1 MEIMIPVD
9 KYIISDVSRIR
20 IGSLDEN
27 EIVMRSPEMI
37 GVQAEFA
44 ENENG
49 WSICGI
55 GSSSL
60 TVNGNPV
67 QSGYRLKCGDIVELG
82 ALRIIYCV
90 QFIGVLIQNNLKDSI
105 IVNLPYMDSEMLQYA
120 DVQEKDRFFHR
131 SPRKTKKPVIE
142 SVTLENPPAKQQ
154 IEKKPLLMVIGPT
167 FTMMIPMMLG
177 GVLAMYSYRS
187 SGSNSGSLYT

>member
-1 MEIMIPVD
+1 
-9 KYIISDVSRIR
+9 
-20 IGSLDEN
+20 
-27 EIVMRSPEMI
+27 MI

-49 WSICGI
+49 WSICDTGNH
-55 GSSSL
+55 SL

-67 QSGYRLKCGDIVELG
+67 QSGYKLKCGDIIEVD

-90 QFIGVLIQNNLKDSI
+90 QFIGVLIQNHLKDGI
-105 IVNLPYMDSEMLQYA
+105 IVNLPYMDSERLQYA
-120 DVQEKDRFFHR
+120 DVQEKDRTFFHR
-131 SPRKTKKPVIE
+131 SPRNTKEPVIE
-142 SVTLENPPAKQQ
+142 SVTIENPPAKQQ

-167 FTMMIPMMLG
+167 VYDDDPYDAFG

-187 SGSNSGSLYT
+187 SGSNSGMLMYTGLITAAASAVIGVLLGLHQYAL